1 MTDFGFRGLVF
12 RNLGLADYERVWR
25 QMQNFTNTRTEE
37 TADELWLV
45 QHPPVF
51 TLGQQGERNQILQRS
66 DIPIIQTDRGGHVTY
81 HGPGQIVAYP
91 LLNLRRHKLGVRSL
105 VTTIE
110 TILVELLKSY
120 NIDAYPRLDAPGVY
134 TDNKKIAS
142 IGLRIRKGCSYHGLA
157 LNVNMDLSPF
167 SFINPCGMVGMEM
180 VNMSEFIPDINI
192 YDVMG
197 KLTHI
202 FEQQI

>member
-12 RNLGLADYERVWR
+12 RNLGLTDYESIWQ
-25 QMQNFTNTRTEE
+25 QMRNFTDTRTED
-37 TADELWLV
+37 TADELWLM
-45 QHPPVF
+45 QHSPVF

-134 TDNKKIAS
+134 TGNKKIAS